1 MINLFFLSLY
11 FPELQELLPG
21 ILNQLGLES
30 MMNLKGLRDAAAKA
44 EEKKEEEAK
53 PAEAKPAEEEKK
65 EEAKPEAEKAEE
77 KK

>member
-1 MINLFFLSLY
+1 MY

-53 PAEAKPAEEEKK
+53 PAEEEKK